1 MDAPTKGFLFLK
13 RTRVLGPL
21 LLFAC
26 DLNPAEPDELVVAG
40 PERAVEIDVIARV
53 EPSGQ
58 PAAWTGTVRMGAPSA
73 EPLAHLACRRP
84 AERRPEPGER
94 GATEVRL
101 TGPASAVFVWDEERG
116 VWGAPGPRRSV
127 DPTWAV
133 GDVQWRE
140 PSGRLRVA
148 EGAVRFGSAPVI
160 TAVERDQEGA
170 VHLRWDPG
178 TVGEVLVG
186 VSGPAGDLVCPAEA
200 GGIDLPWW
208 SVPASGG
215 HVILYSTRERLQ
227 VLEGGIGVR
236 TRTTL
241 ELRVPLDEPTRS
253 SVEEMPPRRG
263 PPTTPRRLT
272 RGPRSPAG

>member
-1 MDAPTKGFLFLK
+1 M
-13 RTRVLGPL
+13 LGPL

-26 DLNPAEPDELVVAG
+26 DLAPAEPAAATPQRV
-40 PERAVEIDVIARV
+40 VEIEVNARV
-53 EPSGQ
+53 EQAGQ
-58 PAAWTGTVRMGAPSA
+58 PAAWTATVRMGPPSV
-73 EPLAHLACRRP
+73 ELPPRPACMRP
-84 AERRPEPGER
+84 AERVPDPGDR

-101 TGPASAVFVWDEERG
+101 TGPASALLVWDEERG
-116 VWGAPGPRRSV
+116 LWGAPGPRRSV

-140 PSGRLRVA
+140 ASGRLYVA
-148 EGAVRFGSAPVI
+148 EGAVRFGAAPVV
-160 TAVERDQEGA
+160 TAVDRDEEGA
-170 VHLRWDPG
+170 VHLRWDPE

-186 VSGPAGDLVCPAEA
+186 VSGPAGDLSCPAEA

-215 HVILYSTRERLQ
+215 HVILHSTRERLQ

-253 SVEEMPPRRG
+253 SVEEPPPRRG

-272 RGPRSPAG
+272 RGARSPSG